1 MDMTA
6 RRAPRGSVS
15 ANIGI
20 FAAID
25 PELHAA
31 FEAAVTD
38 RNITKRELIEAALRR
53 ELEQPTT
60 VGRSPQEAL
69 YNVAS

>member
-1 MDMTA
+1 MHMTA

-15 ANIGI
+15 DNIGI

-31 FEAAVTD
+31 FAAAVAA

-53 ELEQPTT
+53 ELADPSVATRP
-60 VGRSPQEAL
+60 VQEAL
-69 YNVAS
+69 YDVAS